1 MVKVNAVTDLAGEE
15 RRTLVIAPH
24 PDDEALGLGAYL
36 RRHRPGAL
44 VFLADGV
51 PREPRF
57 YSSDQRYDSPDA
69 YRAQRQAEALRV
81 ASRFYRVQPD
91 QLHFLNAPDMES
103 VERMPALEAELT
115 RIAED
120 LRPCAIWS
128 PAYEG
133 GHPDHDVAAFLA
145 ARLARRLRVDH
156 WEYALYHYY
165 HGFQQLSFLG
175 EGPAITRALSLEEMA
190 YKKRLLATYASQTHT
205 LRQFRTNVER
215 YRRAPGYDFSRRPV
229 TGAAMYEVWQFP
241 VTPELLV
248 ERFSQLQAQE
258 PMPLTAGP
266 AQAFLE
272 NARPLML

>member
-1 MVKVNAVTDLAGEE
+1 MMVEGTLTDLTGGE

-36 RRHRPGAL
+36 QRHRAGAL
-44 VFLADGV
+44 VFLTDGV

-57 YSSDQRYDSPDA
+57 YSSDQPYVSPEA
-69 YRAQRQAEALRV
+69 YRAERQAEAKKV
-81 ASRFYRVQPD
+81 AARFYRIAPG
-91 QLHFLNAPDMES
+91 QLHFLNAPDMECI
-103 VERMPALEAELT
+103 ERLCALEAALM

-165 HGFQQLSFLG
+165 HGFQQLIFLG
-175 EGPAITRALSLEEMA
+175 DGPVITRALTLEEMA

-215 YRRAPGYDFSRRPV
+215 YRRAPGYDYSRRPV
-229 TGAAMYEVWQFP
+229 TGPTMYEVWQFP
-241 VTPELLV
+241 ITPELLI
-248 ERFSQLQAQE
+248 EKFSQLQDGD
-258 PMPLTAGP
+258 PMPLAAGP
-266 AQAFLE
+266 GRAYLE
-272 NARPLML
+272 NARPLRL